1 MEFSWIFFITLH
13 LILFTAVTYL
23 TKILLKELN
32 PLQVLFFQYIGSFFN
47 VLLLGLIRNNEVFFD
62 IGNSWLT
69 FLGILFAIGVFAT
82 HKAIKINLSRT
93 FVVNQFTGLV
103 SILLSAVFLSE
114 YLLFDPR
121 TLRGILLLL
130 TFPLSFISIVLMK
143 GFGKGRVSNSWVF
156 WCIVF
161 SLFIGIAMFLV
172 KVFVADIS
180 TLEVLLFQYIGSFLI
195 VSLIGFLTK
204 VNLRIG
210 RKLVLKSLL
219 LGVLMST
226 SLTFLYKSYSLA
238 PLAYVQ
244 LVQKL
249 GTTIIGVVLGLIV
262 FKESKSLNK
271 KSIIGML
278 IGFLSLMLILISS
291 LV

>member
-13 LILFTAVTYL
+13 LVLFTSVTYL
-23 TKILLKELN
+23 TKTLLKELS

-47 VLLLGLIRNNEVFFD
+47 ILLLGLVRNRELFFD
-62 IGNSWLT
+62 LSNSWLT

-82 HKAIKINLSRT
+82 NKAIKINLSRT
-93 FVVNQFTGLV
+93 FIANQFSGLV
-103 SILLSAVFLSE
+103 SIILSAVFLAE

-143 GFGKGRVSNSWVF
+143 GFGKGKISNKWAI

-161 SLFIGIAMFLV
+161 TMILGTAMFLV

-180 TLEVLLFQYIGSFLI
+180 TLEVLLFQYIGSFLTVLVI
-195 VSLIGFLTK
+195 VILTK
-204 VNLRIG
+204 VNLKLN
-210 RKLVLKSLL
+210 RKLILKSLL
-219 LGVLMST
+219 LGILMST

-249 GTTIIGVVLGLIV
+249 GTTIIGVLLGLIV
-262 FKESKSLNK
+262 FKESKSLNR
-271 KSIIGML
+271 KSIIGMTV
-278 IGFLSLMLILISS
+278 GFISLILILIAS